1 MVAKSSA
8 NENKVFSMTVR
19 KPRPKLRQ
27 AGRDAGKA
35 CKSGRGEVFLF
46 ILAISPTTNSLF
58 FVLIWIGDK
67 NDGIQNH

>member
-1 MVAKSSA
+1 
-8 NENKVFSMTVR
+8 
-19 KPRPKLRQ
+19 
-27 AGRDAGKA
+27 
-35 CKSGRGEVFLF
+35 LF